1 MPLPCVVKCGDVMS
15 GTRPH
20 CILRGMV
27 LAGID
32 EAGYGPLLGPLVV
45 GCCAFELGE
54 RRGALA
60 GDAMAPVPCLWKLLR
75 KSVSKKRSKTG
86 RKLHVN
92 DSKVVY
98 SPSSGLK
105 ELERSVLALATC
117 AWSEWNGTQPDFFHR
132 IAPNVPA
139 DIPPYPWYSDSS
151 PDHRFPFEQE
161 PIAIKLLANVMRAEM
176 THAGVACSH
185 LCARVVLERELNQM
199 IENTRNKGSAL
210 FSISAWHIDQLL
222 RRFGDRGLV
231 LFCDRQGGREHY
243 GSLLRM
249 MFDEWSLEIIDEQP
263 ARAEYRL
270 HKNGHVVRIIF
281 CEKAETQ
288 CMAVAYA
295 SMISKYLRESFMRRF
310 NAFWKN
316 HLPDVAPTAGYHT
329 DGMRFLRDIDTK
341 RRELN
346 IADAELIRSR

>member
-1 MPLPCVVKCGDVMS
+1 MPWLRVVKSRNVPPRWVNLS
-15 GTRPH
+15 
-20 CILRGMV
+20 ILRAMV

-32 EAGYGPLLGPLVV
+32 EAGYGPVLGPLVV
-45 GCCAFELGE
+45 GCCAFELGAQPTD
-54 RRGALA
+54 AL
-60 GDAMAPVPCLWKLLR
+60 APVPCLWKLLR
-75 KSVSKKRSKTG
+75 KSVSKKRSKNG

-92 DSKVVY
+92 DSKIVY
-98 SPSSGLK
+98 SPAGGLK
-105 ELERSVLALATC
+105 ELERSVLALACC
-117 AWSEWNGTQPDFFHR
+117 AWGDWDGSQSSFYQR
-132 IAPNVPA
+132 IAPNVPN
-139 DIPPYPWYSDSS
+139 DIPHYPWYANES
-151 PDHRFPFEQE
+151 PAARFPFEQE
-161 PIAIKLLANVMRAEM
+161 SISVKLLANVMRIEM
-176 THAGVACSH
+176 KQANVGCTH

-210 FSISAWHIDQLL
+210 FSISAYHIDQLL
-222 RRFGDRGLV
+222 RRFGERGLV

-263 ARAEYRL
+263 SRAEYRL

-295 SMISKYLRESFMRRF
+295 SMISKYLRESLMRRF
-310 NAFWKN
+310 NAFWKI

-329 DGMRFLRDIDTK
+329 DGMRFLREIDTK
-341 RRELN
+341 RRELG
-346 IADAELIRSR
+346 IRDAELVRCR